1 MIIGKRMLCIFKDNS
16 CILFFMTESFADN
29 TSHERAPASKRNPLE
44 GLSQEKALKELRDWE
59 VYILMQAESGVFG
72 TSAHE
77 QYLLYLDYYNQQYAK
92 EHGSYEAQIT
102 TLEEAKEE
110 FARIQ
115 TDAKERFDNAKPRIA
130 PND

>member
-1 MIIGKRMLCIFKDNS
+1 MEQRLRSFQIMTKNLLLCIR
-16 CILFFMTESFADN
+16 FFSYRQKICTRLPCWSKYQEVCCRQKY
-29 TSHERAPASKRNPLE
+29 RAPH
-44 GLSQEKALKELRDWE
+44 GLRDWE